1 MIKSAILTVLA
12 ALSATSAGGIA
23 DAVMAPETYAET
35 AVCASEMS
43 IREELPDSAPETEQV
58 SPEDSSPDSVTG
70 KPDGGKHESRRP
82 HRGHGGR
89 GESRPDFGRTPGKDG
104 GHRPMPLPYFDGDS
118 APVPPSDGT
127 DDVRPEPRDGKTR
140 EKGAENFMPGEED
153 GTQIS
158 CGISEYVLGKITPEF
173 IALYEEKVAH
183 ADVVTGM
190 SEAELSLA
198 ADNLGIDVRK
208 MKALLLLQDLVSR
221 TSRPVPV
228 SVLADM
234 SDGDLLRLARKSA
247 KAYASSLSES
257 EREELK
263 AEFKAVLKK

>member
-12 ALSATSAGGIA
+12 ALSVTSAGGIA
-23 DAVMAPETYAET
+23 DAVTAPETYAET
-35 AVCASEMS
+35 AVCASEMP

-58 SPEDSSPDSVTG
+58 SPEDSSPDSVI
-70 KPDGGKHESRRP
+70 GKHENRRP
-82 HRGHGGR
+82 HRGHGSR

-104 GHRPMPLPYFDGDS
+104 GHRPMPLPYFDGGS

-127 DDVRPEPRDGKTR
+127 DDVRPEPRDGKAR
-140 EKGAENFMPGEED
+140 EKGAENFMPGEEG

-198 ADNLGIDVRK
+198 ADNLGIDVRR

>member
-12 ALSATSAGGIA
+12 ALSVTSAGGIA
-23 DAVMAPETYAET
+23 DAVAAPETYAET
-35 AVCASEMS
+35 VVCASGMP
-43 IREELPDSAPETEQV
+43 IREELPDTEPEKEQV
-58 SPEDSSPDSVTG
+58 SPEDASPDFGTAIPG
-70 KPDGGKHESRRP
+70 GGKHENHRP
-82 HRGHGGR
+82 HRGQGGR
-89 GESRPDFGRTPGKDG
+89 PGFGEMPGKDDP
-104 GHRPMPLPYFDGDS
+104 HRPMPLPYFDGDS
-118 APVPPSDGT
+118 SPVPPSDGT
-127 DDVRPEPRDGKTR
+127 DNVRPEPRDKKAH
-140 EKGAENFMPGEED
+140 EKDAEHFLPGED
-153 GTQIS
+153 GAQIS

-173 IALYEEKVAH
+173 IALYENKVAR
-183 ADVVTGM
+183 ANVVTGM

-198 ADNLGIDVRK
+198 ADRLGIEVRK

-221 TSRPVPV
+221 TSKPIPV